1 MKLTFFKSGLAPS
14 VLILS
19 ALTLAAFA
27 VHSAP
32 PKELA
37 PEFLDWQVYSK
48 QPVDEVCRGY
58 YLSPELDLPEA
69 HLPTE
74 QARLFADA
82 KQLNYSAEGGLL
94 MQGDVRLR
102 KGSLYLTSDQASLNA
117 TRDLAELK
125 GNIGIRQE
133 GLLLRGAEGEYQLN
147 TEQLQMSEAHY
158 VVHQQRL
165 RGSAWKLEQRAD
177 GVVTLRDSSMT
188 SCSPGDN
195 AWRLVA
201 GRLNLNRDSGFGDA
215 FNVRMEVLKVPV
227 FYWPWL
233 RFPIDDRR
241 HTGLLSPSISWSK
254 NSGLDYQQ
262 PFYWNIA
269 PNLDATFYP
278 RQIDERGFMLG
289 TELRYLTKKNAGEV
303 YYARLNND
311 KKFEQYD
318 RWNFAAKHKGSLNA
332 DFSYQLD
339 FAQVGDDRYLED
351 LNSNSFVT
359 AETELLQQLSFS
371 YKNRGWQ
378 TKLNFQ
384 GYQKLKPTKE
394 DSPIEA
400 PYKLFDLTQGRKA
413 SQTEYYRLPQLE
425 IRKTTRWGNNYQGAL
440 LIDFTQ
446 FKGLFDKE
454 LENDSGIKF
463 TNYESASLTSK
474 PGSSDKYY
482 FASAGQYGVP
492 DALRLHLQPSLNA
505 EWRWPWAYIRPEAK
519 LKFTQYDLKPYWSAK
534 LEEEKRNNID
544 LKPSALVPVFSL
556 DSGLYLE
563 RDAQLLNKKLLQ
575 TLEPRL
581 YFAYVPF
588 VEQYQIP
595 NFFDGAFV
603 EDSYGQLFRAERTTG
618 LDRVGDVKKVTLG
631 LTQRLISQNTGRELA
646 SLGVA
651 KAVYLENRRIDG
663 KYIHPDEVDANGIKN
678 RDDFLP
684 VEDQAYKNVRKTS
697 NLGLQGSLTL
707 TKDLKL
713 NSNLMWDDH
722 FHKTESSNTYLTYT
736 GITNSQFN
744 VGHSYTSNYQ
754 NLSLKGPKPDK
765 NLVKNNWS
773 YLEHAEEQVYASM
786 IYSLNQHWRIFAK
799 QGHDLKRSE
808 KLDSI
813 TGVEYNSCCWQI
825 QLVYRDWVDNP
836 DSSPP
841 FNKALDTKEQF
852 EARKRDYGIFLNV
865 VFKGLGGVGQPIP
878 ELLGTEV
885 QGYTDRP

>member
-1 MKLTFFKSGLAPS
+1 MPFKDGLKVS
-14 VLILS
+14 FLM
-19 ALTLAAFA
+19 LAAFA
-27 VHSAP
+27 VQAAP

-37 PEFLDWQVYSK
+37 PELLDWQLYTDYSAN
-48 QPVDEVCRGY
+48 QVCEGY

-69 HLPTE
+69 HLAAE
-74 QARLFADA
+74 QAKLFADA
-82 KQLNYSAEGGLL
+82 AQVDYSAKGGLL

-102 KGSLYLTSDQASLNA
+102 KGPFYLTADQAKFNA
-117 TRDLAELK
+117 ARDHAELM
-125 GNIGIRQE
+125 GNIGVRQD
-133 GLLLRGAEGEYQLN
+133 GLLLRGAEGEYQL
-147 TEQLQMSEAHY
+147 EIDQLTMSEAHY

-165 RGSAWKLEQRAD
+165 RGSAWKLEQGAD

-188 SCSPGDN
+188 SCAPGDN

-201 GRLNLNRDSGFGDA
+201 GRLKLNRDTGFGDA
-215 FNVRMEVLKVPV
+215 YNVRMEILKMPV

-233 RFPIDDRR
+233 RFPIDNRR

-278 RQIDERGFMLG
+278 RQIDSRGFMLG
-289 TELRYLTKKNAGEV
+289 SELRYLTEKNSGEV

-425 IRKTTRWGNNYQGAL
+425 IRKTARWGNNYQGAL

-454 LENDSGIKF
+454 LENDSGIK
-463 TNYESASLTSK
+463 NYESIIISPK
-474 PGSSDKYY
+474 PGSNDKYY
-482 FASAGQYGVP
+482 FDRVGQYGVP
-492 DALRLHLQPSLNA
+492 NALRLHLQPSLNA

-519 LKFTQYDLKPYWSAK
+519 LKFTQYDLKPYWSAT

-603 EDSYGQLFRAERTTG
+603 EDSYGQLFRAERTNG

-744 VGHSYTSNYQ
+744 LGHSYTSNYQ
-754 NLSLKGPKPDK
+754 DIGLKGPKPDTD
-765 NLVKNNWS
+765 LVKDNWS

-799 QGHDLKRSE
+799 QSHDLKRSE

-836 DSSPP
+836 DTSPP
-841 FNKALDTKEQF
+841 FKEEQF
-852 EARKRDYGIFLNV
+852 EVRKRDYGIFLNV

-878 ELLGTEV
+878 QLLEKEV